1 MKKRLI
7 SIIPGLSFL
16 VLLTAANTT
25 ARAQRQWTL
34 DECIA
39 YALEHNINIQQR
51 ALDIKKSQVKHE
63 TSSNAWL
70 PEVNARLGE
79 QFSFGN
85 YNSTTGSMT
94 GSLVSDNNDLAYTT
108 GTISATM
115 NLFDGFK
122 TRNQERA
129 DRYSLEAANA
139 YLEKARKDID
149 IQIAI
154 RFLECLSKKSM
165 VDVANAQLEV
175 SQKLCQRAATLV
187 EEGKRP
193 ISELKDVE
201 ASVASDEYTLA
212 KAKGD
217 LVLSLTEL
225 AQMLNLPS
233 VDDFDVAP
241 FDENSA
247 TPTSIDYEGVIER
260 WPSIV
265 AAKQSIE
272 ASKAQVKVAR
282 SGYYPTLTFEG
293 YVKTYYV
300 NMFHTNIGWGGFG
313 KQFFDN
319 NLNEVVGLH
328 LSIPIFNRF
337 QTRSNIRTA
346 KLNLAEQQ
354 LALDDARQN
363 MRSEIQKAYTNVKVA
378 FDKLGSAQKAVDA
391 AAVSVSFEQDRYDA
405 GRSSVF
411 DLINAQQKHLKASQ
425 DAVQA
430 KYEYLI
436 RQRIL
441 DTLISLNKQ

>member
-1 MKKRLI
+1 
-7 SIIPGLSFL
+7 
-16 VLLTAANTT
+16 
-25 ARAQRQWTL
+25 
-34 DECIA
+34 
-39 YALEHNINIQQR
+39 
-51 ALDIKKSQVKHE
+51 
-63 TSSNAWL
+63 
-70 PEVNARLGE
+70 
-79 QFSFGN
+79 
-85 YNSTTGSMT
+85 MT
-94 GSLVSDNNDLAYTT
+94 GNLVSDNNDLAYTT
-108 GTISATM
+108 GTIAATM
-115 NLFDGFK
+115 NIFDGFK

-129 DRYSLEAANA
+129 DRHSLEAANA
-139 YLEKARKDID
+139 SLEKARKDID

-154 RFLECLSKKSM
+154 HYLDCLCKKSM

-175 SQKLCQRAATLV
+175 SQKLQQLAATLV

-217 LVLSLTEL
+217 LVLALTEL
-225 AQMLNLPS
+225 AQMLNLPTAEG
-233 VDDFDVAP
+233 FDVAP
-241 FDENSA
+241 INEN
-247 TPTSIDYEGVIER
+247 TPTLTNIDYDAAIEQ
-260 WPSIV
+260 WPSII
-265 AAKQSIE
+265 AAKSSIE
-272 ASKAQVKVAR
+272 ATKAQVKVAR
-282 SGYYPTLTFEG
+282 AGYYPTLNFEG
-293 YVKTYYV
+293 YIKTYYV
-300 NMFHTNIGWGGFG
+300 NMFHNNIGWGGFG

-319 NLNEVVGLH
+319 NLNEVLGLH

-363 MRSEIQKAYTNVKVA
+363 MRSEIQKAQTNVKVA
-378 FDKLGSAQKAVDA
+378 TDKLASAQKAVDA
-391 AAVSVSFEQDRYDA
+391 AAVSVNFEQDRYDA

-430 KYEYLI
+430 KYEQLI

>member
-1 MKKRLI
+1 MRI
-7 SIIPGLSFL
+7 SVISNPRGLSSI
-16 VLLTAANTT
+16 VLLFASITVSY
-25 ARAQRQWTL
+25 AQRQWTL

-39 YALEHNINIQQR
+39 YAIEHNINIQQR
-51 ALDIKKSQVKHE
+51 ELDIKKRQVKLE
-63 TSSNAWL
+63 ASSNAWL
-70 PEVNARLGE
+70 PEVSAHLGE

-85 YNSTTGSMT
+85 YNSTTGSLT
-94 GSLVSDNNDLAYTT
+94 SPTVADNNDLAYTT
-108 GTISATM
+108 GGISATM

-122 TRNQERA
+122 TSSQKRA
-129 DRYSLEAANA
+129 DRFSLDAATAN
-139 YLEKARKDID
+139 LEKARKDIG

-154 RFLECLSKKSM
+154 HYLECLCSKSM
-165 VDVANAQLEV
+165 VEVANSQLEV
-175 SQKLCQRAATLV
+175 SQKLCQRAAVLV

-193 ISELKDVE
+193 LSDLKDVE
-201 ASVASDEYTLA
+201 ASVASDEYSLA

-217 LVLSLTEL
+217 LTLALTNL
-225 AQMLNLPS
+225 AQMLNLPTP
-233 VDDFDVAP
+233 DDFDVAP
-241 FDENSA
+241 LEETSA
-247 TPTSIDYEGVIER
+247 APASLDYDGIIER

-265 AAKQSIE
+265 AAKSSIE
-272 ASKAQVKVAR
+272 ANKAQVDVAR
-282 SGYYPTLTFEG
+282 SGYYPTLSFEG

-313 KQFFDN
+313 KQFFDS

-328 LSIPIFNRF
+328 LNIPIFNRF

-346 KLNLAEQQ
+346 KLNLMDQQ

-363 MRSEIQKAYTNVKVA
+363 LRTEIHRAYTNTKVA
-378 FDKLGSAQKAVDA
+378 LDKLTAAQKAVDA
-391 AAVSVSFEQDRYDA
+391 AAVSVSYEQDRYDA

-411 DLINAQQKHLKASQ
+411 DLINAQQKHLNSQQ

-441 DTLISLNKQ
+441 NFYR